1 VVGRHADPTGAKVA
15 EILDAARELATSVQA
30 QRGNG
35 DAYVAA
41 AVKANREL
49 QAQVRKLKS
58 MAADASARTQSAIG
72 DAVAE
77 VTTLA
82 ADFARAVSTGMGLR
96 SA

>member
-1 VVGRHADPTGAKVA
+1 
-15 EILDAARELATSVQA
+15 
-30 QRGNG
+30 
-35 DAYVAA
+35 
-41 AVKANREL
+41 
-49 QAQVRKLKS
+49 